1 LEVDVKFYAMLREA
15 TGKKVDTVVL
25 PEKSSV
31 GDLINLL
38 VEGYGDR
45 FSYYIYDKQ
54 KRIRDYLSFMLN
66 GVNVNSLSGFE
77 TLLSDGDV
85 ISLLPP
91 IGGG

>member
-15 TGKKVDTVVL
+15 TGKKVETVVL

-31 GDLINLL
+31 GDLIDLL
-38 VEGYGDR
+38 VERHGDR
-45 FSYYIYDKQ
+45 FGYYVYDKQ
-54 KRIRDYLSFMLN
+54 KRVRDYLSFMLN

-77 TLLSDGDV
+77 TLLNDGDIV
-85 ISLLPP
+85 SLLPP

>member
-1 LEVDVKFYAMLREA
+1 MEVDVKFYAMLREA
-15 TGKKVDTVVL
+15 TGKKVETVVL

-31 GDLINLL
+31 RDLIDLL
-38 VEGYGDR
+38 VERYGDR
-45 FSYYIYDKQ
+45 FGYYIYDKQ
-54 KRIRDYLSFMLN
+54 KRVRDYLSFMLN

-85 ISLLPP
+85 VSFLPP

>member
-1 LEVDVKFYAMLREA
+1 MEVDVKFYAMLREA
-15 TGKKVDTVVL
+15 TGKKLETVVL

-31 GDLINLL
+31 GDLIDLL
-38 VEGYGDR
+38 VERYGDR
-45 FSYYIYDKQ
+45 FGYYIYDKQ
-54 KRIRDYLSFMLN
+54 KRVRDYLSFMLN

-85 ISLLPP
+85 VSFLPP